1 MDEKIVDITRTIHT
15 GPNVLDSNIVK
26 TIIHLFR
33 QKYENTCDEK
43 DGFII
48 GIDKISN
55 LSNVIGKDSCHIQFT
70 ATLRTR
76 VIKPEKGLA
85 LSFSPSLIVQKGIFG
100 KLYDTISIF
109 VPESYMKGW
118 TFSNDCFMKD
128 DKTGEDQDES
138 FIIQKQ
144 KSLRVVVMDIKFNNT
159 KYNCI
164 CKLL

>member
-15 GPNVLDSNIVK
+15 GPNVLDSSIVK

-55 LSNVIGKDSCHIQFT
+55 LSNVIGRDSCHIQFT
-70 ATLRTR
+70 ATLRAR

-109 VPESYMKGW
+109 VPESYMKEW
-118 TFSNDCFMKD
+118 TFNNDCFTKD
-128 DKTGEDQDES
+128 SDH
-138 FIIQKQ
+138 IIQKQ
-144 KSLRVVVMDIKFNNT
+144 KPLRVVVMDIKFNNT

>member
-15 GPNVLDSNIVK
+15 GPNVLDSSIVK

-55 LSNVIGKDSCHIQFT
+55 LTNVIGKDSCHIEFT
-70 ATLRTR
+70 ATLRAR

-109 VPESYMKGW
+109 VPESYMKDW
-118 TFSNDCFMKD
+118 TFNNECFTKD
-128 DKTGEDQDES
+128 DNL
-138 FIIQKQ
+138 IQKH
-144 KSLRVVVMDIKFNNT
+144 KPLRVVVMDIKFNNT

>member
-15 GPNVLDSNIVK
+15 GPNVLDSSIIK

-70 ATLRTR
+70 ATLRAR
-76 VIKPEKGLA
+76 VIKPEKGLT

-109 VPESYMKGW
+109 VPESYMKDW
-118 TFSNDCFMKD
+118 TFNNDCFTK
-128 DKTGEDQDES
+128 KSES
-138 FIIQKQ
+138 EESNIIQKH
-144 KSLRVVVMDIKFNNT
+144 KPLRVVVMDIKFNNT